1 MSILV
6 NQAIFHLVP
15 SVTNLGARDMYR
27 FSFLILFLFE
37 ASLCGEP
44 LREWK
49 NVKGQVIKATLQ
61 DFQDEFAGQHKETG
75 PVVKL
80 EVNIPRGKTVEK
92 EPSHKKV
99 YDIPFPDFSNE
110 DQQYILDW
118 HWVRQRQVFFDSCLQ
133 VVQGVQRSIRT
144 TRRTKDGEI
153 PSPLTDRV
161 YLRDGSEIDGVVK
174 NSRFAIHTTYGEFD
188 LELGR
193 LAAIQFGDGLATHD
207 VLTGV
212 NNNRFSG
219 FLSLP
224 STGDETEAN
233 FLAFETVNGVRN
245 IRSEEVLRIIFQV
258 REGELDALNLDT
270 SISVRLRND
279 DYFDATVHGG
289 QLPVGNRTIPV
300 SEVKHVEFVGSQPAV
315 VLKNGGREK
324 LSFSE
329 EDLPMKLDLG
339 PELEIFHG
347 HLERMNCDADFRP
360 IGIVLKADSQRD
372 AAISFEGDMPGRV
385 RSPSSSSIFKE
396 TLQKDDRIVSVNG
409 RIPEFPA
416 RGDDSYEQALDAL
429 FSKKKEPISHVELG
443 VQRGKQFFFQ
453 ITIVRKN
460 GSGG

>member
-1 MSILV
+1 MLLLV
-6 NQAIFHLVP
+6 NQAIFRLVP
-15 SVTNLGARDMYR
+15 SVTNLGDRDMYR
-27 FSFLILFLFE
+27 FPFLILFLFE
-37 ASLCGEP
+37 ASLCGEH

-61 DFQDEFAGQHKETG
+61 DFKDEFSGKEKETV
-75 PVVKL
+75 PIVKL
-80 EVNIPRGKTVEK
+80 EVTIPRGKPVEK

-99 YDIPFPDFSNE
+99 YDIPLPDFSNE

-118 HWVRQRQVFFDSCLQ
+118 HWVRQRQDFFDSCLQ
-133 VVQGVQRSIRT
+133 VVQGAQRSIRT
-144 TRRTKDGEI
+144 VRRTKDGET
-153 PSPLTDRV
+153 PSPLSDRV

-174 NSRFAIHTTYGEFD
+174 NSRFSIHTTYGEFD
-188 LELGR
+188 LERGR

-224 STGDETEAN
+224 STEDDTEAN
-233 FLAFETVNGVRN
+233 FLTFETVNGIRN

-258 REGELDALNLDT
+258 REGELDGLDMDT
-270 SISVRLRND
+270 SVSVRLRND

-300 SEVKHVEFVGSQPAV
+300 SEVNHVEFEGVQPAV

-339 PELEIFHG
+339 PEFEIFHG
-347 HLERMNCDADFRP
+347 HLDRMNCDAEFRP
-360 IGIVLKADSQRD
+360 IGTVIEAESQRD
-372 AAISFEGDMPGRV
+372 AAISFEGDVPGRV
-385 RSPSSSSIFKE
+385 RSPSSSSIFKDV
-396 TLQKDDRIVSVNG
+396 LQKDDRIVSING

-416 RGDDSYEQALDAL
+416 KGDDSYEQALDAL

-460 GSGG
+460 SLDG

>member
-1 MSILV
+1 MLLLV
-6 NQAIFHLVP
+6 NQAIFRLVP
-15 SVTNLGARDMYR
+15 SVTNLGDRDMYR
-27 FSFLILFLFE
+27 FPFLILFLFK
-37 ASLCGEP
+37 ASLCGEHV
-44 LREWK
+44 REWK

-61 DFQDEFAGQHKETG
+61 DFKDEFAGKEKETV
-75 PVVKL
+75 PIVKL
-80 EVNIPRGKTVEK
+80 EVAIPRGKTVEK

-99 YDIPFPDFSNE
+99 YDIPLPDFSNE

-118 HWVRQRQVFFDSCLQ
+118 HWVRQRQAFFDSCLQ
-133 VVQGVQRSIRT
+133 VVQGEQRSIRT
-144 TRRTKDGEI
+144 ARRTKAGET
-153 PSPLTDRV
+153 PTPLSDRV

-174 NSRFAIHTTYGEFD
+174 NSRFSIHTTYGEFD
-188 LELGR
+188 LERGR

-224 STGDETEAN
+224 STEDDTETN
-233 FLAFETVNGVRN
+233 FLAFETINGVRN

-258 REGELDALNLDT
+258 REGELDGLDMDT
-270 SISVRLRND
+270 SVSVRLRND

-300 SEVKHVEFVGSQPAV
+300 LEVDHVEFEGTQPAV

-324 LSFSE
+324 LSFPE
-329 EDLPMKLDLG
+329 ENLPMKLDLG
-339 PELEIFHG
+339 PELKIFHG
-347 HLERMNCDADFRP
+347 HLDRMNCDAEFRP
-360 IGIVLKADSQRD
+360 IGTVIEAESQRD
-372 AAISFEGDMPGRV
+372 AAISFEGDVPGRV

-396 TLQKDDRIVSVNG
+396 VLQKDDRIVSING
-409 RIPEFPA
+409 RIPEFPV

-429 FSKKKEPISHVELG
+429 FHKKKEPISHVELG

-460 GSGG
+460 SSGG

>member
-1 MSILV
+1 MLLLV
-6 NQAIFHLVP
+6 NQAIFRLVP
-15 SVTNLGARDMYR
+15 SVTNLCDRDMYR
-27 FSFLILFLFE
+27 FLFLFLFLFE
-37 ASLCGEP
+37 ASLCGEH

-49 NVKGQVIKATLQ
+49 NAKGQVIKATLQ
-61 DFQDEFAGQHKETG
+61 DFKDELAGEKKEAV
-75 PVVKL
+75 PMVKL
-80 EVNIPRGKTVEK
+80 EVVIPRGKTVEK

-99 YDIPFPDFSNE
+99 YDIPLLDFSNE

-118 HWVRQRQVFFDSCLQ
+118 HWVRQRQTFFDSCLQ
-133 VVQGVQRSIRT
+133 VVQGEQRAIRT
-144 TRRTKDGEI
+144 ARRTKDGNT
-153 PSPLTDRV
+153 PTPLSDRV

-174 NSRFAIHTTYGEFD
+174 NSRFSIHTTYGEFD
-188 LELGR
+188 LGRGR
-193 LAAIQFGDGLATHD
+193 LAAIQFGDGLSTHD

-224 STGDETEAN
+224 STEGDTEAD
-233 FLAFETVNGVRN
+233 FLTFETINGVRN

-258 REGELDALNLDT
+258 REGELDDLDMDT
-270 SISVRLRND
+270 SVSVRLRND

-300 SEVKHVEFVGSQPAV
+300 SEVNHVEFTGSQPAV
-315 VLKNGGREK
+315 ILKNGGREK
-324 LSFSE
+324 LSFPE

-339 PELEIFHG
+339 PQLEIFHG
-347 HLERMNCDADFRP
+347 HLDRMNCGAGFRP
-360 IGIVLKADSQRD
+360 IGTVIEAQNQRD
-372 AAISFEGDMPGRV
+372 ANVSFEGDVPGRV
-385 RSPSSSSIFKE
+385 RSPSSSSIFNDV
-396 TLQKDDRIVSVNG
+396 LQKDDQIVSING
-409 RIPEFPA
+409 RIPEFPK

-460 GSGG
+460 GLGG